1 MGEVD
6 VASLIKQRLKND
18 VRAFAAAEVSEI
30 TVEVNFFCVFVGS
43 QDQCCRQRGRERKLE
58 GGG

>member
-1 MGEVD
+1 MGEAD

-30 TVEVNFFCVFVGS
+30 TVEANFFYVFVGS

>member
-1 MGEVD
+1 MGEAD

-30 TVEVNFFCVFVGS
+30 TVEAIFLYICRFEGS
-43 QDQCCRQRGRERKLE
+43 MLPPKGQRNKT
-58 GGG
+58 